1 MKKPEDEERLA
12 EPRAE
17 YDFAGGSRGRYAERF
32 GEGTTVVV
40 LEPDVARE
48 FHSSDAVNEA
58 LRWFLE
64 QRERPTA

>member
-1 MKKPEDEERLA
+1 MKKPEDQERSA

-17 YDFAGGSRGRYAERF
+17 YDFAGGTRGKYAERF

-40 LEPDVARE
+40 LAPDVARE
-48 FHSSDAVNEA
+48 FRSSDDVNKA
-58 LRWFLE
+58 LRWILE